1 MSMPYVWFNGSFI
14 DDSEAHISP
23 HDAGLLHGIGVFTTM
38 RASKGV
44 VQRLSAHLQRIRSS
58 SEALSVPLIPSDE
71 AITEAARELLTRNNL
86 VDARLR
92 LTVTR
97 GVVTNDPIHGPRAE
111 PTTLLTAAA
120 FEPYPQSLYE
130 NGMTVM
136 VLNDQKLNPYD
147 VQAGHKTL
155 DYFSRMNALRN
166 ATQYGAQEALWF
178 NVHNYLQSGS
188 VSNAFIVK
196 AGKLITPPTNDEL
209 KDELINAVTAYPKS
223 NVLPGTTRAAVIE
236 LAKAS
241 GIEVIR
247 ASISITDLL
256 DADEVFLTNCSMN
269 VMPVTR
275 IERKTVGDE
284 KPGQLTRTL
293 ADSLSETGEL

>member
-1 MSMPYVWFNGSFI
+1 MSMPYVWFNGSFV

-44 VQRLSAHLQRIRSS
+44 VQRLSAHLQRIRNS

-86 VDARLR
+86 LDARLR

-97 GVVTNDPIHGPRAE
+97 GVVTNDPVHGPRAE

-209 KDELINAVTAYPKS
+209 KDESINAVTAYPKS

-241 GIEVIR
+241 GVEVIR

-293 ADSLSETGEL
+293 ANSLSETGEL

>member
-44 VQRLSAHLQRIRSS
+44 VQRLSAHLQRIRNS

-86 VDARLR
+86 LDARLR

-209 KDELINAVTAYPKS
+209 KDESINAVTAYPKS

-256 DADEVFLTNCSMN
+256 EADEVFLTNCSMN

-284 KPGQLTRTL
+284 KPGRLTRTL

>member
-1 MSMPYVWFNGSFI
+1 MSMPYVWFNGSFV

-38 RASKGV
+38 RASKGI
-44 VQRLSAHLQRIRSS
+44 VQRLSAHLQRIRNS

-86 VDARLR
+86 LDARLR

-97 GVVTNDPIHGPRAE
+97 GVVTNDPVHGPRAE

-209 KDELINAVTAYPKS
+209 KDELINSVTAYPKS

-236 LAKAS
+236 LAKS
-241 GIEVIR
+241 QGVEVIR

-293 ADSLSETGEL
+293 ANSLSETGEL

>member
-1 MSMPYVWFNGSFI
+1 MSMPYVWFNGSFV

-38 RASKGV
+38 RASKGI
-44 VQRLSAHLQRIRSS
+44 VQRLSAHLQRIRNS

-86 VDARLR
+86 LDARLR

-209 KDELINAVTAYPKS
+209 KDESINSVTAYPKS

-284 KPGQLTRTL
+284 KPGRLTRTL